1 MSGKPKKQPTAPA
14 PLVGL
19 APPAHNSSPYPR
31 PTGLRVSM
39 DRRCDAVVAAGLRAD
54 AVAVSGLSQASP
66 GQGRLCSSMGLG
78 ARLCCLS

>member
-14 PLVGL
+14 RLVGL
-19 APPAHNSSPYPR
+19 GPPAHNSSPYPR
-31 PTGLRVSM
+31 STGLRVSM